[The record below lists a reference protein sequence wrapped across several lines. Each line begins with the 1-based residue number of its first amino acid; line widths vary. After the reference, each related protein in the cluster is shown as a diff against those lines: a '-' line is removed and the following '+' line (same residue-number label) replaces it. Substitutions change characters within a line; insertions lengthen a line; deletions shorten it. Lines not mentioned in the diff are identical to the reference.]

1 MKYLVLVL
9 ANLKRHKLRTVLT
22 MLSILVAFL
31 LFGYLA
37 AIRTA
42 FTAGID
48 VADLDRL
55 IVRHKVSLIQLLPES
70 YEARMEQVDG
80 VEQALGQTWFGGYYQ
95 EQRNQFAQ
103 MPVKPD
109 EFLDVYP
116 EYVLSEPERE
126 AWLATRT
133 GAIAG
138 RQLAERYGWKVGDKV
153 PITATIWTRSDGSTV
168 WDFDLVGIYDAGEK
182 GTDTTQ
188 FFFRY
193 DYFDESRP
201 DWGRGLVGWYTVRID
216 DPERTAE
223 ISAAIDAE
231 FANSAAETKAEPEG
245 AFLQG
250 FANQIGDIGF
260 IITSIVGMVFFT
272 ILLVAGNTMAYA
284 VRERTNE
291 LAVLKALGFT
301 DTGVLGLVLGEAL
314 LLTSVG
320 GGLGL
325 ILGWVMVSA
334 GDPTNGFLP
343 VFFIPGRDMVIGVIL
358 IAVTAFVAGILPAL
372 QAQRLRIADA
382 LRR

>member
-1 MKYLVLVL
+1 MKYLVLIL
-9 ANLKRHKLRTVLT
+9 NNLKRHKLRTALT

-55 IVRHKVSLIQLLPES
+55 IVRHKVSLVQLLPAS
-70 YEARMEQVDG
+70 YEARMEQIEGVDG
-80 VEQALGQTWFGGYYQ
+80 AVGQTWFGGYYQ

-103 MPVKPD
+103 MPVKPG
-109 EFLDVYP
+109 EFLDMFP
-116 EYVLSEPERE
+116 EYVLADEEKE
-126 AWLATRT
+126 AWLSTRT

-138 RQLAERYGWKVGDKV
+138 RQIAERFGWEVGDKV
-153 PITATIWTRSDGSTV
+153 PITATIWTKADGSPT

-182 GTDTTQ
+182 GTDDTQ
-188 FFFRY
+188 FFFHY
-193 DYFDESRP
+193 DYFYESVP
-201 DWGRGLVGWYTVRID
+201 DWGKGLVGWYTVRID
-216 DPERTAE
+216 DPDRSAE

-231 FANSAAETKAEPEG
+231 FANSQAETKAEPEG

-260 IITSIVGMVFFT
+260 IMTSIVGMVFFT

-301 DTGVLGLVLGEAL
+301 DTAVLGLVLGESF
-314 LLTSVG
+314 LLTAIG
-320 GGLGL
+320 GGIGL
-325 ILGWVMVSA
+325 ALSWLMVSA
-334 GDPTNGFLP
+334 GDPTNGFL
-343 VFFIPGRDMVIGVIL
+343 VTFFIPSRDMIFGVVL
-358 IAVTAFVAGILPAL
+358 IAVTAFIAGILPAL